1 MKREKKSAFEIK
13 WEKETR
19 KRLIKY
25 VVPRAVMIFL
35 IFFIFCAMAGSI
47 SELGIIGFWT
57 SQVPLSIEI
66 IVLYIALIPFMWFMS
81 KKDFR
86 KRAYDKMLEDI
97 SKSLVEKVMTP
108 GEPTRVILTKSKG
121 DFGDFVLKLQKNEK
135 VEFYAVLEK
144 NHNTIGIYAVLKD
157 DEERD
162 LVDVVTK
169 EEFCDFYQFVDN
181 S

>member
-25 VVPRAVMIFL
+25 VAPRAVMIFL

-57 SQVPLSIEI
+57 SQVLLSIAI
-66 IVLYIALIPFMWFMS
+66 MILYIALIPFMWFMS

-86 KRAYDKMLEDI
+86 KRAYDKMLEDM

-121 DFGDFVLKLQKNEK
+121 DFGDFVLKLQKHGKIEI
-135 VEFYAVLEK
+135 FAVLGEK
-144 NHNTIGIYAVLKD
+144 DNLIAIYAVLKGE
-157 DEERD
+157 DEKCD
-162 LVDVVTK
+162 LEVVTK
-169 EEFCDFYQFVDN
+169 EEFCDCYQFVDN

>member
-1 MKREKKSAFEIK
+1 
-13 WEKETR
+13 
-19 KRLIKY
+19 
-25 VVPRAVMIFL
+25 
-35 IFFIFCAMAGSI
+35 
-47 SELGIIGFWT
+47 
-57 SQVPLSIEI
+57 
-66 IVLYIALIPFMWFMS
+66 
-81 KKDFR
+81 
-86 KRAYDKMLEDI
+86 
-97 SKSLVEKVMTP
+97 MTP